1 MGKDAVVVRVASIMP
16 FLVMKGMALADRLK
30 EKDPWDIYY
39 CVRNYPG
46 GLDALAEEV
55 RPHARRGLV
64 REGLGKIANA
74 FASVDHIGPVS
85 VADFEEVSD
94 LEERAFLCR
103 DAYEWINA
111 MLERVRQ
118 LSARP
123 DPTGKK

>member
-1 MGKDAVVVRVASIMP
+1 MP